1 MSRTLLCSAA
11 LLCACT
17 LGAGAPAA
25 VPGLKNSPILTIV
38 LDIKRSHYSASSF
51 AAMETET
58 QRIFNNTG
66 IKLDWRIK
74 SELPEH
80 AEFNNVVVFTMTGFC
95 TMNDSPELI
104 DERGP
109 LALTYTSDG
118 EILPFGEVR
127 CDRVRASLKRHAR
140 SAVLSRPECVFG
152 IALGR
157 VMAHELYHMLAEE
170 ARHTDGGVTR
180 TSLLAEDLIEG
191 NLDFD
196 SSAVSRMG
204 TRIQRAELP
213 K

>member
-1 MSRTLLCSAA
+1 
-11 LLCACT
+11 
-17 LGAGAPAA
+17 
-25 VPGLKNSPILTIV
+25 VTIV
-38 LDIKRSHYSASSF
+38 LDIKDRHYSASSL

-58 QRIFNNTG
+58 QRIFSNTG
-66 IKLDWRIK
+66 MKLNWRIK

-80 AEFNNVVVFTMTGFC
+80 AEFDNVVVFTMTGFC
-95 TMNDSPELI
+95 NMNEPPELI

-127 CDRVRASLKRHAR
+127 CDRVRASLRRHAR
-140 SAVLSRPECVFG
+140 SAVLTRPECVFG

-170 ARHTDGGVTR
+170 TRHTGDGVTR
-180 TSLLAEDLIEG
+180 TSLRADDLIDG
-191 NLDFD
+191 NLELD
-196 SSAVSRMG
+196 SAAVSRIGARM
-204 TRIQRAELP
+204 QRADFP